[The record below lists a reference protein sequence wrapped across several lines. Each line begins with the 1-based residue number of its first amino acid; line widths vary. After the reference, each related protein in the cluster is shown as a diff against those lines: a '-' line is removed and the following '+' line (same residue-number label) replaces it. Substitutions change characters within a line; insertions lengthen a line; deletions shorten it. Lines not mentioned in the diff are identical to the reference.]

1 VTIDLR
7 SKGAIVG
14 LGATSF
20 SRSSPKS
27 SLRLT
32 AEALK
37 AALDDAGLGQD
48 DVDGIACHLGTPYG
62 DDYDRMAYAL
72 GLNIRHAA
80 QYFTHGRFITLSL
93 QNAAITVGT
102 GLADVVACIYT
113 FKTDSITGS
122 RWVAKPGESDH
133 EGAREGGGPHGQQPA
148 FGLTS
153 MTSGVALAGRRY
165 LEIYGL
171 DDNAFMPVVLSAR
184 QHAATN
190 PHALLGAEPLS
201 AADYIA
207 EPFIMDPIRASDGAI
222 YGDGS
227 IVVLVASAERA
238 RTLRKPPVY
247 IRGMQGMRAGREEF
261 LFARRGLGVM
271 QQGVG
276 RSIPEKHPSQV
287 FEMADARPADIGG
300 FYAYDIFA
308 PLVLFALERYGHCE
322 PGAAAKFAADGG
334 IAPGGRL
341 PVNTSGGMLA
351 EIHLSGWNN
360 IAEIVRQSRGEAGVG
375 QLSDPRLLQW
385 AGPAAD
391 SIIFGN
397 EP

>member
-1 VTIDLR
+1 LTIDLR

-14 LGATSF
+14 VGATSF
-20 SRSSPKS
+20 SRSSPNS

-93 QNAAITVGT
+93 QNAAITVAA

-165 LEIYGL
+165 LEVYGL
-171 DDNAFMPVVLSAR
+171 DDNSFMPVVLSAR

-201 AADYIA
+201 VADYVA
-207 EPFIMDPIRASDGAI
+207 EPFVMDPIRASDGAV

-247 IRGMQGMRAGREEF
+247 IRGMQGMRTGREEF

-276 RSIPEKHPSQV
+276 RSIPESILARYLKWPGQDPLISLAFMPMTYFRRSYCLRSNGTDIVNQVQPPNLRLMEALRRVAGCPSTPV
-287 FEMADARPADIGG
+287 VGCS
-300 FYAYDIFA
+300 
-308 PLVLFALERYGHCE
+308 L
-322 PGAAAKFAADGG
+322 KF
-334 IAPGGRL
+334 I
-341 PVNTSGGMLA
+341 
-351 EIHLSGWNN
+351 
-360 IAEIVRQSRGEAGVG
+360 
-375 QLSDPRLLQW
+375 
-385 AGPAAD
+385 
-391 SIIFGN
+391 
-397 EP
+397 